1 MRSPTLMLVSKL
13 IDGYLSEI
21 ASDANFSLI
30 DSIILQFNYR
40 SKLDSLMMAFTEL
53 QMSISRYKLPN
64 KLFCWYNPRFN
75 IHL

>member
-1 MRSPTLMLVSKL
+1 VRSPTLMLVSKL

-53 QMSISRYKLPN
+53 
-64 KLFCWYNPRFN
+64 
-75 IHL
+75 